1 MGKHMSNDS
10 KHHQKVMHKTLKKEI
25 KVTYISNPILSRACH
40 ASEFRSLVQQLTG
53 NNSNDF
59 VHQSTPSLHSHGT
72 NPTIA
77 TTAAEEANTT
87 SFDRSMDSMEFDI
100 MDYYWKQVAHS
111 LPLTHAI
118 A

>member
-10 KHHQKVMHKTLKKEI
+10 KHHQKVMHKTLQKEI
-25 KVTYISNPILSRACH
+25 KVTYISNPIVLRACH

-59 VHQSTPSLHSHGT
+59 VHQSNPSLHSHDI

-77 TTAAEEANTT
+77 TNTAEDANTT
-87 SFDRSMDSMEFDI
+87 SYDRSMEFDI
-100 MDYYWKQVAHS
+100 IDCYWKQVAHC
-111 LPLTHAI
+111 LPITHAI